1 MTHSSPFTKT
11 MKTTIKKER
20 ISIDRI
26 TESIEVDVDFTQIYN
41 CFSLLSFRLT
51 SGTSFQLFF
60 FILKNMDKDNIVSI
74 DKDFKDS
81 FFSLYK
87 LVSGKKP
94 VTEQSFYNAL
104 RDLIN
109 ADVAK
114 PLNGKKGRGTY
125 FINPYA
131 VWKSDK
137 DQRISYLKED
147 AASGEAYAFNPM
159 KLLEAPDSDRII
171 EETVSVEPYED

>member
-1 MTHSSPFTKT
+1 MSHNMPFTRTAKL
-11 MKTTIKKER
+11 TTKKER
-20 ISIDRI
+20 ISIDRV

-60 FILKNMDKDNIVSI
+60 FILKNMDKNNIVSI
-74 DKDFKDS
+74 DRDFRDR

-104 RDLIN
+104 RDLVN
-109 ADVAK
+109 AEVVK
-114 PLNGKKGRGTY
+114 PLNDKKGRGTY

-131 VWKSDK
+131 VWKADK
-137 DQRISYLKED
+137 DQRMSYLKED
-147 AASGEAYAFNPM
+147 AGCGETYAFNPM
-159 KLLEAPDSDRII
+159 ALLEAPDPEKVI
-171 EETVSVEPYED
+171 EETISVEPYED